1 MIECDDCKYRLW
13 PVWCHAAKTG
23 SVRVCELIH
32 GHGRTDYAELVDRLT
47 LAPAASTSDQFAD
60 PNKMVP
66 PPNPWRTAILAM
78 RACPHHVRPA
88 CGCDGGDCARPDKA
102 GPTNLARCAECLG
115 TPLPDLRHPDPTDK
129 ALAEPI
135 RTI

>member
-1 MIECDDCKYRLW
+1 MRYCDGCRHKGTGAACYASTRPRL
-13 PVWCHAAKTG
+13 
-23 SVRVCELIH
+23 CELIH
-32 GHGRTDYAELVDRLT
+32 VHGRTDYAALVDRLT
-47 LAPAASTSDQFAD
+47 LAPAASTSDRLAD
-60 PNKMVP
+60 PGNPIP
-66 PPNPWRTAILAM
+66 PSPSPWRVAILAM
-78 RACPHHVRPA
+78 RTCPHHVRPA

-115 TPLPDLRHPDPTDK
+115 MPLPDLRHPDPTDK